1 MIEKIRVG
9 ERWIGEDQPVFIIAE
24 AGSNHNGNFNQALRL
39 VDVAAEAGADAV
51 KFQTFKA
58 SKMYPRTAGQS
69 DYLEVPQSIYE
80 IIREMEMPDDWV
92 PLLAEHCR
100 EKKIEFIST
109 PFDEASVDLLAPYLN
124 IFKLASYELTHTPL
138 VRHVASFGKPMLVS
152 TGASDLNEVI
162 KIVETIR
169 SEGNDQI
176 VLCQCT
182 ARYPTLPE
190 GVNARAML
198 VMRDETRC
206 LVGLSDHSRDP
217 TVAPTV
223 AVSLGACVIEKHF
236 TLSNLLPGPDHK
248 FAVEPRELANLI
260 QTVRAAEK
268 ILGHGRK
275 EVLPEEKELYDFARR
290 SIITTRSIK
299 AGEILSPDSVAVLR
313 CGKLGYGLA
322 PEQYESILGCAVGRA
337 IPAHSLIHLA
347 DLA

>member
-169 SEGNDQI
+169 SEGSS
-176 VLCQCT
+176 
-182 ARYPTLPE
+182 
-190 GVNARAML
+190 
-198 VMRDETRC
+198 C
-206 LVGLSDHSRDP
+206 LSRD
-217 TVAPTV
+217 AYFE
-223 AVSLGACVIEKHF
+223 GC
-236 TLSNLLPGPDHK
+236 
-248 FAVEPRELANLI
+248 
-260 QTVRAAEK
+260 
-268 ILGHGRK
+268 
-275 EVLPEEKELYDFARR
+275 
-290 SIITTRSIK
+290 
-299 AGEILSPDSVAVLR
+299 
-313 CGKLGYGLA
+313 
-322 PEQYESILGCAVGRA
+322 YE
-337 IPAHSLIHLA
+337 
-347 DLA
+347 